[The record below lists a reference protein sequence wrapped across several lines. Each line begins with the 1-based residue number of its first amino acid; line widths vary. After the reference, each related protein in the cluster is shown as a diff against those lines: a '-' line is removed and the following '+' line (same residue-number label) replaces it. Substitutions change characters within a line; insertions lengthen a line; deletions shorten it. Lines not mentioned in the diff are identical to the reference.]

1 MSRSIKKN
9 RMGEHESSEQN
20 CLWWR
25 GRDPDSPRGAP
36 PLVPV
41 ERWKVPVVEGQK
53 PEPEP
58 VQTGH
63 GARPAISD
71 RQTPIRSKLLGHRPQ
86 ETGEG

>member
-36 PLVPV
+36 PLVPAV
-41 ERWKVPVVEGQK
+41 GWKVPVVEGQTGGAGR
-53 PEPEP
+53 
-58 VQTGH
+58 VQAGH
-63 GARPAISD
+63 GAGPASTA
-71 RQTPIRSKLLGHRPQ
+71 R
-86 ETGEG
+86 

>member
-9 RMGEHESSEQN
+9 SMGECESSEQN

-25 GRDPDSPRGAP
+25 GRDPNSPRGGP

-63 GARPAISD
+63 GAGPASTA
-71 RQTPIRSKLLGHRPQ
+71 R
-86 ETGEG
+86 